1 MDRTKGGRGEET
13 GIGLLPG
20 RAADYDIRMTSSPSA
35 VRAFFALTWLTLR
48 RQWRV
53 RALGWATF
61 GLVALITLSVALITT
76 GRNGWGFDTRWSGR
90 YRTLYRDYVH
100 VLDVAMALPVP
111 GAAYGVEAGVFGAF
125 RAMLADPQFLADFAF
140 LNFSRWVVFGLY
152 LGFLLPMI
160 NLAFA
165 SGAIGGERE
174 GRTMIWLFTR
184 PQPRAAMYVAK
195 FLGVLPWCVLVSL
208 AGLAA
213 VCAAGGPVG
222 RQAYVAFA
230 PDIALGSVAFA
241 ALFHLLGAMVK
252 RPAVVGLAYVF
263 FFETLVANLPG
274 SLKQLSLNYY
284 VRSALFDA
292 ASSRVST
299 LTPEALDVYAPADG
313 LSARLTLVVATV
325 AVTALGA
332 FLFGRAEPSEEN

>member
-1 MDRTKGGRGEET
+1 MT
-13 GIGLLPG
+13 
-20 RAADYDIRMTSSPSA
+20 AAPSA
-35 VRAFFALTWLTLR
+35 VRAFVALTWLTLR

-90 YRTLYRDYVH
+90 YRTLYRDYPQQ
-100 VLDVAMALPVP
+100 LDRLQMLPSSGP
-111 GAAYGVEAGVFGAF
+111 GLGIEAAVFGPF
-125 RAMLADPQFLADFAF
+125 RAMLRNPQFLADFAF
-140 LNFSRWVVFGLY
+140 QNFSRWVVFGLF
-152 LGFLLPMI
+152 LGFLLPMV

-174 GRTMIWLFTR
+174 GRTLIWLFTR

-222 RQAYVAFA
+222 RQAFVAFA

-241 ALFHLLGAMVK
+241 ALFHLLGAVVK
-252 RPAVVGLAYVF
+252 RPAVIGLAYVF

-292 ASSRVST
+292 AASRVVS
-299 LTPEALDVYAPADG
+299 LKPESLDVYAPAEG
-313 LSARLTLVVATV
+313 PTARLTLVIAAVV
-325 AVTALGA
+325 VTALGA
-332 FLFGRAEPSEEN
+332 FLFGRAEPSEET